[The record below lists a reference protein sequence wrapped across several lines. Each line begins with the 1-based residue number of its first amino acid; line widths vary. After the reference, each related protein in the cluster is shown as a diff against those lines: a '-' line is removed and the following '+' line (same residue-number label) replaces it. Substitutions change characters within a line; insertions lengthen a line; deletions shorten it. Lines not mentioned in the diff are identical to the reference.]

1 MSVGRDDIN
10 ILHLEKKEKKKRAVS
25 DLIFF
30 IMVRVPWSVF
40 SAQTSQKGDTLVL
53 VDKEKL
59 IHPKL
64 LIDI

>member
-1 MSVGRDDIN
+1 MSVGRDIN
-10 ILHLEKKEKKKRAVS
+10 ILHLEKKKKKKRPVS

-30 IMVRVPWSVF
+30 IMVRDPWSVF